1 VLVEGDAQGI
11 VSGYGTYKNSGTAYD
26 LNVERWSESTPNKAL
41 NKRDFT
47 AKATFDGKKLTLADG
62 RSFSVVGGK

>member
-1 VLVEGDAQGI
+1 MAQP
-11 VSGYGTYKNSGTAYD
+11 VDD